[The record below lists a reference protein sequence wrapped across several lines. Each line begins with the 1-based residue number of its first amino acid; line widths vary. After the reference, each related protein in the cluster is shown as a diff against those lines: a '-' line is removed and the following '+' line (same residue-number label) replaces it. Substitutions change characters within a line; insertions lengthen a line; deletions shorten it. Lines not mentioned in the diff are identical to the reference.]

1 MAEYEKTIAQM
12 IGGCHDWS
20 AQAQT
25 VGRGKENESGL
36 SSKAQSQFLS
46 EQWVDRDQH
55 SCICGCTLTIARRM
69 YFTITHCLHSPH

>member
-25 VGRGKENESGL
+25 VGREKNGSGL

-46 EQWVDRDQH
+46 EQWVDQKQR
-55 SCICGCTLTIARRM
+55 SCTVAV
-69 YFTITHCLHSPH
+69 S